1 MASFEHIKEFP
12 DHQVE
17 EIALINKA
25 KMDIGEFK
33 FLYDRYFEQL
43 FLFVLKRV
51 KSQEIA
57 SDITSQV
64 FLKAMEN
71 LKKYKHQGFPFSSWL
86 YRIARNEI
94 FDLHKKNKIQ
104 MVLSIET
111 FGLDQMI
118 IEMEDGRSNEKI
130 KEWHDWMYQGLKK
143 LEQDE
148 LELIEMRFFEERPFK
163 EISEILELGESSAK
177 MRTYRILEKLKKHLS
192 HEQ

>member
-118 IEMEDGRSNEKI
+118 IEMEGGRSNEKL
-130 KEWHDWMYQGLKK
+130 KELHDWLYQGLKK

-148 LELIEMRFFEERPFK
+148 LELIEMRFFEGRPFK

-177 MRTYRILEKLKKHLS
+177 MRTYRILEKLKKYLS

>member
-1 MASFEHIKEFP
+1 MASFEHMKEFP

-118 IEMEDGRSNEKI
+118 IEMEGGRSNEKL
-130 KEWHDWMYQGLKK
+130 KELHDWLYQGLKK

-148 LELIEMRFFEERPFK
+148 LELIEMRFFEGRPFK

-177 MRTYRILEKLKKHLS
+177 MRTYRILEKLKKYLS

>member
-130 KEWHDWMYQGLKK
+130 KEWHDWLYQGLKK